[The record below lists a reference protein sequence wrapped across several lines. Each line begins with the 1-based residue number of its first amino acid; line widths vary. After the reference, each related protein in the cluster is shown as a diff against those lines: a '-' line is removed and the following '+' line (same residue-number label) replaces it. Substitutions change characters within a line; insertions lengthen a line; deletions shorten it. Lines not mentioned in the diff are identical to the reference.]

1 MSSHKFISKTYKE
14 QMKRHKRGNMCLQEK
29 KSKHT
34 SHQISEIETL
44 KYYFTYLDKTLK
56 QYKLISVDEIL

>member
-1 MSSHKFISKTYKE
+1 
-14 QMKRHKRGNMCLQEK
+14 MKRHKRGNMCLQEK
-29 KSKHT
+29 KSKHI